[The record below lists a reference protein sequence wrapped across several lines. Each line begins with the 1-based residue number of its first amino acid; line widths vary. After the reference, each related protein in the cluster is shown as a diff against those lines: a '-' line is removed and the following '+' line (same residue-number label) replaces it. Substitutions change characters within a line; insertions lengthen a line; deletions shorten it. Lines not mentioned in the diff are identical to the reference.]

1 MATREERIA
10 SAEKRAKEQAGI
22 HGRVAPQ
29 QGTVQQR
36 AGNRQRSARTATTL
50 EQAASAGPGKA
61 QPTNVPGITRV
72 DRSAVPLFTNRP
84 EEALS
89 FSQARGIPNLRGG
102 SLPQGTADILMPAA
116 VRAQLAEIQQR
127 GAAGGNSGGSRG
139 RAIFIGDSSR
149 QAASDRSERIAVNQA
164 LSEMRRGASQGNFAR
179 VAAGRRALELIEA
192 RQRNQSDERQA
203 AIGADAE
210 VRSRLGTAQLAGQA
224 DIQSALAKA
233 QADIAKEQS
242 PRNVARAELD
252 RIRALQGRTD
262 IEQSLDAPRLEAL
275 LTLANNQQL
284 MSQLPKESRDM
295 IAAELSSFL
304 RPETNELAGGGL
316 VSGLPMR
323 EFADGGLVSG
333 ALTPGFANG
342 GPVSIDP
349 MANPMGGAAP
359 MQSLD
364 PIIREYGQYVA
375 TATQNKLRP
384 VPLGKFIDLLKKGRE
399 ILQGAPAAN
408 AGTVGLAAGGQ
419 VPAIP
424 VAGAQVLDETGSM
437 DFTGGDTIPAVIDG
451 RQPAALTSGEMV
463 IPAEVVA
470 IKGTEFF
477 QNIIDK
483 YMGGKEGPA

>member
-1 MATREERIA
+1 
-10 SAEKRAKEQAGI
+10 
-22 HGRVAPQ
+22 
-29 QGTVQQR
+29 
-36 AGNRQRSARTATTL
+36 
-50 EQAASAGPGKA
+50 
-61 QPTNVPGITRV
+61 
-72 DRSAVPLFTNRP
+72 
-84 EEALS
+84 
-89 FSQARGIPNLRGG
+89 
-102 SLPQGTADILMPAA
+102 
-116 VRAQLAEIQQR
+116 
-127 GAAGGNSGGSRG
+127 
-139 RAIFIGDSSR
+139 
-149 QAASDRSERIAVNQA
+149 
-164 LSEMRRGASQGNFAR
+164 
-179 VAAGRRALELIEA
+179 
-192 RQRNQSDERQA
+192 
-203 AIGADAE
+203 
-210 VRSRLGTAQLAGQA
+210 
-224 DIQSALAKA
+224 
-233 QADIAKEQS
+233 
-242 PRNVARAELD
+242 
-252 RIRALQGRTD
+252 
-262 IEQSLDAPRLEAL
+262 
-275 LTLANNQQL
+275 
-284 MSQLPKESRDM
+284 M